1 MRICTFEREPGALL
15 RLGAI
20 AADDRLLDLHAAL
33 ERFQPAGQIASAQW
47 QALQGMP
54 YTHGWLS
61 ADGLACIRELMRQAN
76 AKPGDGLFQK
86 LAHVRLG
93 PPVPRPGKFLAAGR
107 NYMDHLREGQEIW
120 KARGKEITKAAFP
133 TAFVKLSSALL
144 GHGGAIVIPTGIE
157 NVDYELELA
166 LVIGKPAL
174 NVPVETALDHV
185 CAYTICNDVATRKI
199 QFAEMEHQIGIVMAK
214 NLPTFAPLGPWLVT
228 ADEIPDPQR
237 LDIELTVNGEVRQH
251 ANTSD
256 MIFPVAELVSYWS
269 QLGLEV
275 GDMITTGTPAG
286 VAVGRTEPA
295 KYYLKHGDQIEAT
308 IAGIGTLRN
317 SVRAQTSGKS

>member
-1 MRICTFEREPGALL
+1 MRLCTFESEPGASL
-15 RLGAI
+15 RAGAI
-20 AADDRLLDLHAAL
+20 DANDRVLDLHVAL
-33 ERFQPAGQIASAQW
+33 ERFQSAGLIDTAQRN
-47 QALQGMP
+47 ALQGMP
-54 YTHGWLS
+54 YTSGWLS
-61 ADGLACIRELMRQAN
+61 ADGLTGIRELTRQASVHSE
-76 AKPGDGLFQK
+76 DGLFQP
-86 LAHVRLG
+86 LAQVRLG
-93 PPVPRPGKFLAAGR
+93 PAVPRPGKFLAAGR
-107 NYMDHLREGQEIW
+107 NYMDHLREGQELW

-133 TAFVKLSSALL
+133 TAFMKLSSALL
-144 GHGGAIVIPTGIE
+144 GNGGDIVIPQGIE
-157 NVDYELELA
+157 NVDYEVELA
-166 LVIGKPAL
+166 LVIGKPAYR
-174 NVPVETALDHV
+174 VPVEKALDHV

-237 LDIELTVNGEVRQH
+237 LELQLSVNGEVRQH
-251 ANTSD
+251 ANTAD

-286 VAVGRTEPA
+286 VAVGRSEPA
-295 KYYLKHGDQIEAT
+295 RYYLKHGDQIEAT

-317 SVRAQTSGKS
+317 AVRAEGRD